1 MRDGLSMNDQ
11 DDTHDTNVTHAPD
24 TLRLCTHVYT
34 RHAHLCS
41 QGCLGPF
48 ERRCLRCKGQEFDKK
63 CPKPTKSYDL
73 RVQAW
78 LFGDRWL
85 FGIPEPPRAMEL
97 SVVLDFARKSSHVSI
112 LPMSSAAIRP
122 VHTSR
127 CQRARPPTRC
137 RFFAQNNRVDKVDH
151 SIFQDCIIINILTLT
166 MIKMRVGASCGLVMS
181 CSASMA

>member
-1 MRDGLSMNDQ
+1 M
-11 DDTHDTNVTHAPD
+11 
-24 TLRLCTHVYT
+24 CTHTTPTCAAKV
-34 RHAHLCS
+34 A
-41 QGCLGPF
+41 LGPSSDVVCAA
-48 ERRCLRCKGQEFDKK
+48 RDKNLIRSVPNRPSRMTSV
-63 CPKPTKSYDL
+63 CRPGI
-73 RVQAW
+73 
-78 LFGDRWL
+78 GDRWL